1 MIRNF
6 YKDSKELLLDRKKNP
21 WEIYICIIKGQSNTL
36 RSEKKLRVKIR
47 KTRQISPNNKFLNN
61 NNKINNKMLCPRN
74 KLI

>member
-6 YKDSKELLLDRKKNP
+6 YKDSREHLLDQKKNL
-21 WEIYICIIKGQSNTL
+21 WEIYICIIKEQSNTL

-47 KTRQISPNNKFLNN
+47 KTRQISHNNKFHSN